1 MNARLFITLFNSFHE
16 IYSKVHVPQLCSDLF
31 MISGHTDSSVHSISY
46 AQEIELLVWWLHYIR
61 VVISANCYRKPVVT
75 VGHDNFQTVLL
86 IN

>member
-1 MNARLFITLFNSFHE
+1 MNARLFITLFFFHE
-16 IYSKVHVPQLCSDLF
+16 IYSKVPQLCSDLF